1 MDKRRAPRTGSRDI
15 DLALEELWRE
25 VQDVRNSQAQLKV
38 VREDKNRHRV
48 ELQTKDGRGSARIQ
62 VDDGQ
67 FAERMTRDLDLSG
80 YSIKNVKDVQTDS
93 LSASKGSVYL
103 GRDTHMYADGEKV
116 WISSPRSTGWLDVLP
131 RYDDVRIAATALK
144 THGSSGLPTWVK
156 FADDGSGST
165 GVYSWSFSKGDQLF
179 FTVQFPH
186 KMEEGST
193 IYAHCHWSPSTTGA
207 GNVEWGLEYSW
218 ANVWDTFPTTS
229 RVSDVSAAS
238 GVKNDHLIG
247 TIGDITP
254 NTTQGGLS
262 SMLVGRLYRGNTV
275 NDTYAS
281 DVFLHELDFHIKID
295 SHGSRDVFEK

>member
-1 MDKRRAPRTGSRDI
+1 MDKRRAPRTGDRNL

-38 VREDKNRHRV
+38 VKEDKNRHRL
-48 ELQTKDGRGSARIQ
+48 ELQTKDGKGSARIQ

-80 YSIKNVKDVQTDS
+80 YSIKNAKDIQTDS
-93 LSASKGSVYL
+93 VSASKGSVYL

-144 THGSSGLPTWVK
+144 TQGSSNLPTWAK
-156 FADDGSGST
+156 FTDDGAGST
-165 GVYSWSFSKGDQLF
+165 GVYSWSFDKGDQLF

-186 KMEEGST
+186 KKEDGST
-193 IYAHCHWSPSTTGA
+193 INAHCHWSPSTTGA
-207 GNVEWGLEYSW
+207 GDVEWGLEYSW
-218 ANVWDTFPTTS
+218 VDVWGTFPNTTTIS
-229 RVSDVSAAS
+229 TATATQ
-238 GVKNDHLIG
+238 GIKNQHLIG

-254 NTTQGGLS
+254 SSTQDDIS
-262 SMLVGRLYRGNTV
+262 SMLVGRLYRSNAIT
-275 NDTYAS
+275 DTYPDA
-281 DVFLHELDFHIKID
+281 VFLHELDFHIKID
-295 SHGSRDVFEK
+295 SHGSREEYEK